1 MTTIDHRAPANP
13 IQHQAQHFSSTDGLQ
28 LYYQHWW
35 PTTPARGTLV
45 LVHGLGGHSGLFQNV
60 VDALVPQG
68 YHLYALDLRGHGR
81 SPGQRG
87 YINAWA
93 ELRGDVKALF
103 DLVYREHPDLPH
115 FILGHSVGGAVVL
128 DYGLHYPDRLQ
139 GLIVSNPALSAIGV
153 SPLRLILGRLL
164 SRLCPTFS
172 LSTGVAME
180 TGARDPEVL
189 AGYVHDPLRHALGT
203 ARFATE
209 FLTTTAGIQQQAAAL
224 KVPLLI
230 LQGGADRVSLPMGSQ
245 QFFAAVTWADKTWQ
259 DYPES
264 YHEIFDDLDYKEV
277 LADVSVWLA
286 GHLS

>member
-1 MTTIDHRAPANP
+1 MTTIDHGAQPHT
-13 IQHQAQHFSSTDGLQ
+13 IQHQAQHFSNTDGLQ

-35 PTTPARGTLV
+35 LTIPARATLI

-60 VDALVPQG
+60 VDVLVPQG

-103 DLVYREHPDLPH
+103 DLVRRDHPDLPQ

-128 DYGLHYPDRLQ
+128 DYGLHHPEGLT
-139 GLIVSNPALSAIGV
+139 GLIISNPALSAIGV

-164 SRLCPTFS
+164 SRICPTFS

-180 TGARDPEVL
+180 TAARDPAILE
-189 AGYVHDPLRHALGT
+189 GYVNDPLRHALGT

-209 FLTTTAGIQQQAAAL
+209 FLTTTAWIQQQAATL

-230 LQGGADRVSLPMGSQ
+230 LQGGADRVSLPAGSQ
-245 QFFAAVTWADKTWQ
+245 QFFAAVTLADKTWQ

-277 LADVSVWLA
+277 LVDVGEWLA

>member
-1 MTTIDHRAPANP
+1 MTSIDSPSQNP
-13 IQHQAQHFSSTDGLQ
+13 IQSETSHVPSRDGLP

-35 PTTPARGTLV
+35 LSTPAKATLV

-93 ELRGDVKALF
+93 ELRGDVMALC
-103 DLVYREHPDLPH
+103 DRVQTEHPDLTH

-128 DYGLHYPDRLQ
+128 DYVLHHPDRLQ
-139 GLIVSNPALSAIGV
+139 GVIISNPALSAVGV
-153 SPLRLILGRLL
+153 SPLRLMLGRLL
-164 SRLCPTFS
+164 SHVWPTFS
-172 LSTGVAME
+172 LSTGVPME
-180 TGARDPEVL
+180 TGARDPAVL
-189 AGYVHDPLRHALGT
+189 AGYTSDPLRHAIGT

-209 FLTTTAGIQQQAAAL
+209 FLATTDWIQQQAHTL
-224 KVPLLI
+224 KVPLLL
-230 LQGGADRVSLPMGSQ
+230 LQGGADRVSLPVGSQ
-245 QFFAAVTWADKTWQ
+245 QFFAAVTIADKTWK

-277 LADVSVWLA
+277 LADVSEWLV